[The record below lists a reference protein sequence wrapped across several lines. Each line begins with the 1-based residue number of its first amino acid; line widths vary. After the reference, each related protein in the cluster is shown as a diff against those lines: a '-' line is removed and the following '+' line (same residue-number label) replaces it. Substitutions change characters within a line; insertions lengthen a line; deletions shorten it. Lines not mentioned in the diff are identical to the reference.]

1 MSMSTRIEDLPGSI
15 PEDIRDDI
23 HNIQNNIQNNNIRY
37 QEEDV
42 VRLNTLQNQNIPGIE
57 NDMALQKTSNITA
70 SIKKRVKFEDDDDTS
85 FIEFLKNEVNEE
97 NLLLFIILIF
107 ATRNDFDGFILR
119 VPFINKY
126 TDSSFT
132 VILLRCLLLLLCYI
146 VLRHYVVPKIKL

>member
-1 MSMSTRIEDLPGSI
+1 MSTRIEDLPGSI
-15 PEDIRDDI
+15 PDDIRDDI
-23 HNIQNNIQNNNIRY
+23 HNIQNNIRY

>member
-15 PEDIRDDI
+15 PDDIRDDI
-23 HNIQNNIQNNNIRY
+23 HNIQNNIQNNIRY

>member
-1 MSMSTRIEDLPGSI
+1 MSTRIEDLPGSI

-70 SIKKRVKFEDDDDTS
+70 SIKKRVKFEDDDGTS

>member
-15 PEDIRDDI
+15 PDDIRDDI
-23 HNIQNNIQNNNIRY
+23 HNIQNNIRY

-70 SIKKRVKFEDDDDTS
+70 SIKKRVKFEDDDTS

>member
-15 PEDIRDDI
+15 PDDIRDDI
-23 HNIQNNIQNNNIRY
+23 HNIQNNIRY

>member
-1 MSMSTRIEDLPGSI
+1 MSTRIEDLPGSI